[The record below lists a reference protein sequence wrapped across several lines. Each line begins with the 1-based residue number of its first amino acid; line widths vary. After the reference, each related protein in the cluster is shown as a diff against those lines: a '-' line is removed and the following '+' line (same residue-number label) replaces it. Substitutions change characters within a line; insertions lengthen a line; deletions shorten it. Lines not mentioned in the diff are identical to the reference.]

1 MTTDIAVMDQ
11 KCEALNQ
18 QKADMMIE
26 MDHVNQLVVEESK
39 QEYNFNLQNIDID
52 SANLKL
58 QSERNLLINDLERLT
73 YEYDELVRDISLEK
87 KNLDL

>member
-18 QKADMMIE
+18 QKADMMTE

>member
-18 QKADMMIE
+18 QKADMMTE

-39 QEYNFNLQNIDID
+39 QEYNFNL
-52 SANLKL
+52 
-58 QSERNLLINDLERLT
+58 
-73 YEYDELVRDISLEK
+73 
-87 KNLDL
+87 